1 MKYKSKTTWYV
12 AKIDSRWHY
21 KQKLDSFNTP
31 KYLEIFVTTLAIYC
45 QSKVIYGLDKYNRNR
60 FSTLYFFK
68 NYFTVL
74 CTCSWGTVRSF
85 THGVGL
91 VPLMSL
97 YQKYIFILSDE
108 FMTFA
113 MYITKKS
120 CKILCNL
127 LDFFVI
133 NIANVHVLL
142 YFFPSQFQMKN
153 HFFVMEQTQRMFL
166 Q

>member
-1 MKYKSKTTWYV
+1 M
-12 AKIDSRWHY
+12 
-21 KQKLDSFNTP
+21 
-31 KYLEIFVTTLAIYC
+31 
-45 QSKVIYGLDKYNRNR
+45 
-60 FSTLYFFK
+60 YFFK

-142 YFFPSQFQMKN
+142 YFSLTLLVV
-153 HFFVMEQTQRMFL
+153 FVVFL
-166 Q
+166 LILKCTLQKLGLFLELLCYHSILDLKQIKLRCH

>member
-1 MKYKSKTTWYV
+1 MAYISIPGTNLALCIFSKITV
-12 AKIDSRWHY
+12 
-21 KQKLDSFNTP
+21 
-31 KYLEIFVTTLAIYC
+31 
-45 QSKVIYGLDKYNRNR
+45 
-60 FSTLYFFK
+60 
-68 NYFTVL
+68 FTVL

-97 YQKYIFILSDE
+97 YQKYIFILSGE
-108 FMTFA
+108 YMTFA
-113 MYITKKS
+113 MFITKKS

-142 YFFPSQFQMKN
+142 YFFPIVNSNQD
-153 HFFVMEQTQRMFL
+153 HQTMIISL
-166 Q
+166 SLCLIAHNKI